1 MKFTAIHIL
10 AKAVPKNFS
19 NNGMLMNLNE
29 FLSQNANIMTL

>member
-1 MKFTAIHIL
+1 MKFTAIPIL
-10 AKAVPKNFS
+10 AKAVLKNFL